1 MDASPNPTNNTEE
14 KSTPT
19 TNNAA
24 ATQPTAAPQTA
35 VDTGPKSYLV
45 MMLLAV
51 FTLPTGLAR
60 AYLGEQ
66 VGWTRFWVFIASY
79 VLLLVP
85 LLNLVAGLVVLGL
98 FIWGIVDLFT
108 LRKRTT
114 DATGKELVSTPRDK
128 KWAKGFFIYAVVA
141 MALGVLLFVFGV
153 AIGLWAATSAPSF
166 EDSYTYPSSEMDSG
180 EWNRFLD
187 ELESQ
192 SN

>member
-1 MDASPNPTNNTEE
+1 MDASPNPTNNTEQ

-19 TNNAA
+19 TDNAA
-24 ATQPTAAPQTA
+24 ANQPTAAPQAA

-66 VGWTRFWVFIASY
+66 IGWTRFWVFIASY

-153 AIGLWAATSAPSF
+153 GLGLWVVTNAPSF
-166 EDSYTYPSSEMDSG
+166 DDSYSYLSSEMDSG